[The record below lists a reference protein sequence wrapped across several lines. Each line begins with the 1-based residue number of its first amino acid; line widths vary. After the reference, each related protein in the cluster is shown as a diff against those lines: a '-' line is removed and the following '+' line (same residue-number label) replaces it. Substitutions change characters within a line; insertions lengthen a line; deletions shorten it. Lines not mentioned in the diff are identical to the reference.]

1 MVYHQKYCSLD
12 KAQTYCKS
20 IVHVI
25 KHANFQF
32 YKAYLAGVV
41 LQKRA
46 IGDRYINKQ
55 VRFFDFLPIK
65 RYVVSP
71 DQ

>member
-1 MVYHQKYCSLD
+1 MVYRQKYCSLD
-12 KAQTYCKS
+12 KAQKYCKS

-32 YKAYLAGVV
+32 YKAYLARVV
-41 LQKRA
+41 WQKRR